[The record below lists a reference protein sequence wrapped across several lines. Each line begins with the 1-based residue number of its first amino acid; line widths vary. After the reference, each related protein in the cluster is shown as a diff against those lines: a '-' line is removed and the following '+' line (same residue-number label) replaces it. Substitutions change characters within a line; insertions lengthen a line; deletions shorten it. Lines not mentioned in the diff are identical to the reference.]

1 MAQSLDIKR
10 YPESLQKLAQ
20 ALEQKQEIRIELA
33 SRKDAQHMRFQF
45 YGFRKAATI
54 AGLNNLYPKLQGVVV
69 SIEDSSIIFRQAE
82 SQDFSRAIDAAL
94 AGIEIGQLPTPANIE
109 PRETADETGVSQS
122 ALLNDF
128 LNSGDK
134 P

>member
-1 MAQSLDIKR
+1 MAQTLDIKR

-69 SIEDSSIIFRQAE
+69 SIEDSTIIFRQAE

-94 AGIEIGQLPTPANIE
+94 EGIEIGQLPTANVE
-109 PRETADETGVSQS
+109 PRETADEAGVSQS
-122 ALLNDF
+122 ALINEF

>member
-1 MAQSLDIKR
+1 MAQTLDIKR

-69 SIEDSSIIFRQAE
+69 SIEDSTIIFRQAE

-94 AGIEIGQLPTPANIE
+94 EGIEIGQLPTPTE
-109 PRETADETGVSQS
+109 PRETADETGVTQS
-122 ALLNDF
+122 ALINEF
-128 LNSGDK
+128 LHSGDK